1 MRYNYK
7 KIFLVA
13 LILAT
18 ILVVWARS
26 ADKTTA
32 GKKFDLTQYH
42 NVGNIWLRVSNYGF
56 FGSGDD
62 IQPQYPSLEYP
73 GGSGADYLYQGAL
86 WFGAKKQ
93 RRDQAGNKLYW
104 KSFPPTPENK
114 ETITEDHPD
123 WNPNCKAVID
133 TLVSVGFDGDADLYE
148 FLPAYNP
155 LESGTDQVSPYFA
168 DNNPSDKIITASTRR
183 NRRGVD
189 DDGDGLID
197 EDFPGYTFKM
207 RGSDELPSV
216 FGDFSDSYLSDL
228 TVEEVARITEGR
240 NYEIWFPL
248 GFMDLSDNGEDF
260 INGSEELHYNF
271 ASPINDDGDNYVD
284 EDGAPVSEQDFISY
298 YYDYSPFGTSVNRDW
313 GGARGGNNHVPL
325 NIKVRQ
331 MSYQWSYEYIK
342 NLVYVEFDVTNMGED
357 VLYDCAMGIYMDSDV
372 GPQSYGSEK
381 AQDDLSGYVK
391 GRGYEFAY
399 TRDDDG
405 DDGLVTGL
413 VGARVCT
420 PDPDT
425 LEFSCWY
432 WAVGEGPDDS
442 DPLQI
447 GSSET
452 YNEKYYLLTGKKPAS
467 STDILDL
474 RKNDDPN
481 ISEFEQ
487 INPADTRFLF
497 AFYGE
502 QPDGNGEVSDPTKRW
517 NLEPGKTMK
526 IVVAVFPGDNL
537 ADLKRSARWA
547 KDIYGQAQDLTT
559 VVLPDTFP
567 HYNPPEPPE
576 IPKMYAEIVKDGREI
591 DVYWDNRSE
600 YTIDTKTV
608 SSALIGWQNGNL
620 QLDSF
625 VGNYDPSTFP
635 PEFSTELAN
644 NQNVAGRLNPFTGYR
659 LRHDFQGYTLWGR
672 SGSGSQEDWELMNR
686 WDKIETQTDL
696 SDYVK
701 NQDQGDSIY
710 YGGYRGID
718 NGLPGLRIADE
729 TDTAYYRLNHNYQF
743 VQIAVGDTVYGNPIY
758 NPNVVYSDEL
768 QEDAD
773 DLARD
778 LGSPTDF
785 LSMEA
790 RIAQAMLF
798 KNPNLSEKVFIELF
812 DDALIPLRGHGGQT
826 SNPAIFL
833 GATDAMLEKL
843 KMDRLSRR
851 YYYQKI
857 MYPPKGIEYYIA
869 VTAFDRGIPS
879 NDLDYLESGRDADA
893 NMKILFPGNL
903 AKTNMDNIYVVPNP
917 YLGSSKFDGRRESD
931 DKGDKSKRLWF
942 VNIPKRCTI
951 RIYTLAGD
959 LVDTV
964 EHNGAHNADI
974 ITISKAAARG
984 ITADGMHEWD
994 ILSRYDQI
1002 IASGVYLYSVEDKE
1016 SGNIK
1021 VGKFVI
1027 IK

>member
-1 MRYNYK
+1 
-7 KIFLVA
+7 
-13 LILAT
+13 
-18 ILVVWARS
+18 
-26 ADKTTA
+26 
-32 GKKFDLTQYH
+32 
-42 NVGNIWLRVSNYGF
+42 
-56 FGSGDD
+56 
-62 IQPQYPSLEYP
+62 
-73 GGSGADYLYQGAL
+73 
-86 WFGAKKQ
+86 
-93 RRDQAGNKLYW
+93 
-104 KSFPPTPENK
+104 
-114 ETITEDHPD
+114 
-123 WNPNCKAVID
+123 
-133 TLVSVGFDGDADLYE
+133 GDADLYE
-148 FLPAYNP
+148 FLPAFNP
-155 LESGTDQVSPYFA
+155 LESGTDQVSPYFDA
-168 DNNPSDKIITASTRR
+168 NNPTDKIITASTRR

-189 DDGDGLID
+189 DDGDGKID
-197 EDFPGYTFKM
+197 EDFPGYTFKF
-207 RGSDELPSV
+207 RDRNELPSV
-216 FGDFSDSYLSDL
+216 FGDFSESYLNDL
-228 TVEEVARITEGR
+228 SAEEIAKINEGR

-248 GFMDLSDNGEDF
+248 GFMDLSDSGNEFPYGD
-260 INGSEELHYNF
+260 LQYNY
-271 ASPINDDGDNYVD
+271 AGPVNDDNDNYID

-298 YYDYSPFGTSVNRDW
+298 YYDYSPFETSVNRDW

-325 NIKVRQ
+325 KIKVRQ

-342 NLVYVEFDVTNMGED
+342 NLVYVEFDVTNMNPED
-357 VLYDCAMGIYMDSDV
+357 TLYDCAMGIYMDSDV

-405 DDGLVTGL
+405 DDGLVSGL

-432 WAVGEGPDDS
+432 WAVGEGPGDT

-447 GSSET
+447 GSAET

-467 STDILDL
+467 ATDILDL

-487 INPADTRFLF
+487 ANAADTRFLF
-497 AFYGE
+497 AFYGA
-502 QPDGNGEVSDPTKRW
+502 QPGTSDYNDYTKRW
-517 NLEPGKTMK
+517 NLAPGKTMK

-537 ADLKRSARWA
+537 PDLKRSARWA

-576 IPKMYAEIVKDGREI
+576 IPKMYAEIVQDGKEI
-591 DVYWDNRSE
+591 DIYWDNRSE
-600 YTIDTKTV
+600 YTLDTKTV
-608 SSALIGWQNGNL
+608 SSALIGWQDNYP
-620 QLDSF
+620 QWDSF
-625 VGNYDPSTFP
+625 DDNYDSNTYPE
-635 PEFSTELAN
+635 EFSTSILN
-644 NQNVAGRLNPFTGYR
+644 NWNVAGRLNPFTGYR

-672 SGSGSQEDWELMNR
+672 SGSGSQEDWELINR
-686 WDKIETQTDL
+686 WDKVDTHTDL
-696 SDYVK
+696 SDYVT
-701 NQDQGDSIY
+701 NQTQGDSIY

-718 NGLPGLRIADE
+718 TGLPGFRIADE
-729 TDTAYYRLNHNYQF
+729 SDTQYYRMNHFYLFEQ
-743 VQIAVGDTVYGNPIY
+743 VAVGDTIYGSPIY
-758 NPNVVYSDEL
+758 NPAVVWTEALQDEADQIANDMGSDTSL
-768 QEDAD
+768 
-773 DLARD
+773 
-778 LGSPTDF
+778 
-785 LSMEA
+785 LSSEA
-790 RIAQAMLF
+790 RLAQALLF
-798 KNPNLSEKVFIELF
+798 KNPQLSDKVYAELY
-812 DDALIPLRGHGGQT
+812 DDALIPLEGHGGQT
-826 SNPAIFL
+826 SNPGVFP
-833 GATDAMLEKL
+833 GATDAMLEML

-851 YYYQKI
+851 YYFQKI
-857 MYPPKGIEYYIA
+857 MNPPKGIEYYAA
-869 VTAFDRGIPS
+869 VTAYDRGIPS

-893 NMKILFPGNL
+893 NMKVLFPGNL
-903 AKTNMDNIYVVPNP
+903 AKSNMNNIYVVPNP

-974 ITISKAAARG
+974 ITISKAAAQG

-1016 SGNIK
+1016 SGDIK

>member
-1 MRYNYK
+1 MNYNYRK
-7 KIFLVA
+7 VFLVLLLLTVLLA
-13 LILAT
+13 LG
-18 ILVVWARS
+18 ARMAVNS
-26 ADKTTA
+26 TS

-93 RRDQAGNKLYW
+93 RRDQAGEKLYW
-104 KSFPPTPENK
+104 KTFPPTPENND
-114 ETITEDHPD
+114 TVTEDSPD
-123 WNPNCKAVID
+123 WNPGLHAVID

-155 LESGTDQVSPYFA
+155 LESSSDEVAPYFEG
-168 DNNPSDKIITASTRR
+168 NNPSDEIITSSIRR

-189 DDGDGLID
+189 DDGDGLVD
-197 EDFPGYTFKM
+197 EDFPGYTFKF
-207 RGSDELPSV
+207 RDDSELPSV
-216 FGDFSDSYLSDL
+216 FSNMSEDYLASL
-228 TVEEVARITEGR
+228 TAEDIGKITEGR
-240 NYEIWFPL
+240 NFEIWFPL
-248 GFMDLSDNGEDF
+248 GFMDLSDSGEDF
-260 INGSEELHYNF
+260 AYGDLDYNF
-271 ASPINDDGDNYVD
+271 AGPVNDDNDNYID

-313 GGARGGNNHVPL
+313 GGSKGGNNHVPL
-325 NIKVRQ
+325 NIRVRQ

-342 NLVYVEFDVTNMGED
+342 NLVYVEFDVTNMGQD
-357 VLYDCAMGIYMDSDV
+357 TLYDCAMGIYMDSDV

-405 DDGLVTGL
+405 DDGLVDGL

-432 WAVGEGPDDS
+432 WAVGEGPDDT

-447 GSSET
+447 GSAET

-467 STDILDL
+467 NPDILDL
-474 RKNDDPN
+474 RKNDDPT
-481 ISEFEQ
+481 ITEFEQ
-487 INPADTRFLF
+487 PNAADTRFLF
-497 AFYGE
+497 AFYGA
-502 QPDGNGEVSDPTKRW
+502 QPGSSDYNDETKRW
-517 NLEPGKTMK
+517 NLAPSKTMK

-537 ADLKRSARWA
+537 PDLKRSARWA

-567 HYNPPEPPE
+567 HYNPPEPPT
-576 IPKMYAEIVKDGREI
+576 IPKMYADIVDDGKII
-591 DVYWDNRSE
+591 DIYWDNRSE
-600 YTIDTKTV
+600 YTVDTKTV
-608 SSALIGWQNGNL
+608 STALIGWQSNNP
-620 QLDSF
+620 QWDSF
-625 VGNYDPSTFP
+625 QGNHDSSFP
-635 PEFSTELAN
+635 AEFGLTEN
-644 NQNVAGRLNPFTGYR
+644 NMNVAAKVNPFTGNR

-672 SGSGSQEDWELMNR
+672 SGSGSQEDWEMINR
-686 WDKIETQTDL
+686 WDKIETEVDL
-696 SDYVK
+696 ADYVV

-710 YGGYRGID
+710 YGGYRGND
-718 NGLPGLRIADE
+718 LGLPEKKVADD
-729 TDTAYYRLNHNYQF
+729 TDLGYYRLNEYYRF
-743 VQIAVGDTVYGNPIY
+743 VPVQVDDVIYGSPLYAPDVFWTEDLQATADQIA
-758 NPNVVYSDEL
+758 
-768 QEDAD
+768 Q
-773 DLARD
+773 D
-778 LGSPTDF
+778 LGSSTS
-785 LSMEA
+785 LLTAEA
-790 RIAQAMLF
+790 RNAQALLF
-798 KNPNLSEKVFIELF
+798 KNENVPVEVYNELY
-812 DDALIPLRGHGGQT
+812 DDALIPLEGHGGQT
-826 SNPAIFL
+826 SNPNIFAS
-833 GATDAMLEKL
+833 ATDATLEL
-843 KMDRLSRR
+843 LMMDRLSRR
-851 YYYQKI
+851 FYHQQI
-857 MYPPKGIEYYIA
+857 VSPPRGIEYYTA

-893 NMKILFPGNL
+893 NMKVLFPGNT
-903 AKTNMDNIYVVPNP
+903 AKADMDDIYVVPNP

-942 VNIPKRCTI
+942 VNLPKKCTI

-959 LVDTV
+959 LVDTIK
-964 EHNGAHNADI
+964 HNGAHGADI
-974 ITISKAAARG
+974 ITISKAATQG

-1002 IASGVYLYSVEDKE
+1002 IASGVYLFSVEDKE
-1016 SGNIK
+1016 SGDIK